1 MSFSVWVVLL
11 FLGFISWG
19 FIGTG
24 LVDGSLRALAGGEVL
39 FWSSMGDL
47 CLIHESSILMGGYV
61 RMDLLIHVSLILA
74 LSRLLLEQSLS
85 ASFWVS
91 IHSSIGVN
99 WRNCTYEIVS
109 LSQYCTIH
117 QSLVKFKRKF
127 TYFGTTLYK
136 VRKLC
141 LQILGCFQVA
151 VIWFCFL

>member
-1 MSFSVWVVLL
+1 
-11 FLGFISWG
+11 
-19 FIGTG
+19 
-24 LVDGSLRALAGGEVL
+24 
-39 FWSSMGDL
+39 
-47 CLIHESSILMGGYV
+47 
-61 RMDLLIHVSLILA
+61 MDLWIHVSLIVA

-141 LQILGCFQVA
+141 LQILGCFQVS
-151 VIWFCFL
+151 VIWFFFYKKSSVNNLWNTFKSISQAVTWTFFLYKKNQMIATWKHHKICKHSFLTLYRVVPK